1 MITSPTMAV
10 AAPKQQAGELTALL
24 GRGATFVG
32 KLTFE
37 GAVRIDGKLKGEVV
51 SDGTLIVGK
60 AAEVDAEI
68 AVGEVIVEGTIVG
81 NIRAS
86 RSIEI
91 RSSGCVT
98 GDLSTPTL
106 QIDKG
111 AMFDGRSVMGT
122 AVTLTP
128 PRAYE
133 RPASQPS
140 ATPAKPTK

>member
-1 MITSPTMAV
+1 M
-10 AAPKQQAGELTALL
+10 TALL

-37 GAVRIDGKLKGEVV
+37 GAVRIEGKFKGEVV
-51 SDGTLIVGK
+51 SDGTLVVGK
-60 AAEVDAEI
+60 AAQVDAEI

-81 NIRAS
+81 NVRAT
-86 RSIEI
+86 RSIEL

-98 GDLSTPTL
+98 GDLSTPML

-111 AMFDGRSVMGT
+111 AMFDGRSIMGT
-122 AVTLTP
+122 AVVATP
-128 PRAYE
+128 ARTYE

-140 ATPAKPTK
+140 ATPPAKPTPNK